1 MKELSPGD
9 IVVVDRIHIFNSD
22 IARVLAVDVEH
33 PINATTRYHTMMKG
47 GRWVAVELY
56 DSTTDSFKKEVGWD
70 HAVLPSKIVRKID
83 SVEQELFRRQKARDE
98 RIERDRQ
105 IALERDEREVRL
117 SFALETLRRL
127 GVNAS
132 NVNGSVSMRLEEA
145 EKLVRNLVRGPDQ

>member
-9 IVVVDRIHIFNSD
+9 IVVVDRLNIFDSD

-33 PINATTRYHTMMKG
+33 PMNATTRYHTMMKG

-56 DSTTDSFKKEVGWD
+56 NITTNSFKKGVGWD

-83 SVEQELFRRQKARDE
+83 SVEQELLRRQKARDE
-98 RIERDRQ
+98 RAERDRQ
-105 IALERDEREVRL
+105 IALERDERELRL
-117 SFALETLRRL
+117 SVTLETLRRL

-132 NVNGSVSMRLEEA
+132 NVDGSVSMRLEEA
-145 EKLVRNLVRGPDQ
+145 EKLVRNLIRCPDQ